1 LQTLQERRD
10 VLRLGNYQT
19 GGRASSE
26 SGKAKVWMEF
36 EVAEKERAANA
47 IECLL
52 GQVDLWEIRAR

>member
-10 VLRLGNYQT
+10 VLHLGNYQT
-19 GGRASSE
+19 SRRASSE

-36 EVAEKERAANA
+36 EVTEKERAANV
-47 IECLL
+47 IECPV